1 MPIFFLN
8 IKRGKNVLGT
18 QLNTNL
24 TFETMSGKN
33 FNMVK
38 SKKGRT
44 IKAPARLIAAD
55 DEEQVL
61 TIAEMEE
68 DLDRTED
75 VEVSGGSSCEED
87 EMNDDMLYHKEVY

>member
-1 MPIFFLN
+1 MN

-24 TFETMSGKN
+24 TFGTMSGKN

-44 IKAPARLIAAD
+44 IKTPVRLIATD
-55 DEEQVL
+55 DEAQVL
-61 TIAEMEE
+61 TQAEMEE